1 MASPKRRGAGSLSEL
16 VHFQRRGAAT
26 DEYGNVTVGDWTT
39 QFTEPCRL
47 MAKLGGEGVFA
58 SRLQQTQPFI
68 MTVRSSERTRAL
80 DGSWRAENART
91 GVTYN
96 IKTCVNID
104 ERNGYLELLVVAGEA
119 S

>member
-1 MASPKRRGAGSLSEL
+1 MAAPKRSGAGSLNHLCDLQIKTEE
-16 VHFQRRGAAT
+16 T
-26 DEYGNVTVGDWTT
+26 DTYGNVQVGPWAT

-58 SRLQQTQPFI
+58 GRLQGTQPFI
-68 MTVRSSERTRAL
+68 MTVRSSTRTRAL
-80 DGSWRAENART
+80 NGSWRAVNART
-91 GVTYN
+91 GETYN
-96 IKTCVNID
+96 IKTNVNVD

>member
-1 MASPKRRGAGSLSEL
+1 MASPKRRGAGSLNAL
-16 VHFQRRGAAT
+16 AHFQTRADGV
-26 DEYGNVTVGDWTT
+26 DEYGNVTVGAWTT

-58 SRLQQTQPFI
+58 GRLQGTQPFI
-68 MTVRSSERTRAL
+68 MTVRSSDQTRAL
-80 DGSWRAENART
+80 DGSWRAVNARSGET
-91 GVTYN
+91 LN
-96 IKTCVNID
+96 IKTNVNVD